1 MCHFEAGDPIKAA
14 HGSHGITY
22 KCNFVLV
29 GHDGSVVA
37 A

>member
-1 MCHFEAGDPIKAA
+1 MYHFEARRRSDQR
-14 HGSHGITY
+14 SHGITY